1 MRLPPLN
8 ALRAFEAA
16 ARHGGFTGAA
26 DELCVTR
33 GAISRHVKLLEEH
46 LGVALF
52 RRLPQ
57 GIELSEAGRKFL
69 PVLTEAF
76 ESITRRARQISSEKS
91 DLRIIC
97 PPTISIRWLIPKL
110 DRFRARFPRIQI
122 RLTTAF
128 FEWDDFQSG
137 EFDLGFGS
145 TGPERRPEGIQVLP
159 MFPMIIAPACAPA
172 LLAGSTPLKR
182 PSDLA
187 NFTLLH
193 ENPDRHDWLAWL
205 GTFDVRGVDPQ
216 SGEVFPNLD
225 MAVKAAVMGEGVVM
239 GDLVLTRDEFE
250 TGQLVMP
257 FEDLAC
263 ETDVGDFC
271 LVGAASVWDGP
282 KVEAFK
288 TWIWELASIDAADLS
303 RYTWSRPTQPLPGRV
318 ADPR

>member
-33 GAISRHVKLLEEH
+33 GAVSRHVKLLEEH

-57 GIELSEAGRKFL
+57 GIELTEAGRKFL
-69 PVLTEAF
+69 PVLTDAF
-76 ESITRRARQISSEKS
+76 ESITLRARQVSSES
-91 DLRIIC
+91 RDLRIIC
-97 PPTISIRWLIPKL
+97 PPTISIRWLIPIL
-110 DRFRARFPRIQI
+110 DQFRARFPDIQT

-128 FEWDDFQSG
+128 FEWDDFRSG
-137 EFDLGFGS
+137 NYDIGFGS
-145 TGPERRPEGIQVLP
+145 DEPDRRPDGIEALR
-159 MFPMIIAPACAPA
+159 MFPMIIVPACAPA
-172 LLAGSTPLKR
+172 LLDGAHSLEQPA
-182 PSDLA
+182 DLA

-193 ENPDRHDWLAWL
+193 EHPDRHDWTSWL
-205 GTFDVRGVDPQ
+205 STFSVQGIDPQ
-216 SGEVFPNLD
+216 AGEVFPNLD
-225 MAVKAAVMGEGVVM
+225 MAVKASVMGKGVVM

-257 FEDLAC
+257 FEELMC
-263 ETDVGDFC
+263 ETDSGDFS
-271 LVGAASVWDGP
+271 LVGSTRAWTDP

-288 TWIWELASIDAADLS
+288 TWISEVASIDAAYCS
-303 RYTWSRPTQPLPGRV
+303 RQRRP
-318 ADPR
+318 